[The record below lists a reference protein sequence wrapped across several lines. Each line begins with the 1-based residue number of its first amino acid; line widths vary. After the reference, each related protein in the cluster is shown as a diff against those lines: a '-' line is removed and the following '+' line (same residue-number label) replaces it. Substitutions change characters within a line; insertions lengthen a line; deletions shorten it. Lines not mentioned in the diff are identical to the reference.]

1 MRLTWQ
7 GIDNS
12 HPLQMVNFQYIIII
26 MSGREVSRP
35 YHNIIL
41 IRGFSPRRAVF
52 ILGAKW
58 KALVRGWRRVCAVGG
73 IETRFQ

>member
-1 MRLTWQ
+1 MRYAWY
-7 GIDNS
+7 GCDNS
-12 HPLQMVNFQYIIII
+12 RSRQMVIFNIIV
-26 MSGREVSRP
+26 SGREVSSP

-73 IETRFQ
+73 METRFQ

>member
-1 MRLTWQ
+1 MRLTWY
-7 GIDNS
+7 DA
-12 HPLQMVNFQYIIII
+12 IIRIRVKRLIFNILSTI

-73 IETRFQ
+73 METRFQ